1 MRVDMEFKE
10 RIGLQYSAVLCLKQA
25 CYVIW
30 QAGLAAIGPHIGIL
44 FLLYRT
50 FSITFHTHT
59 FIDCA

>member
-1 MRVDMEFKE
+1 MRLKVNIECKE
-10 RIGLQYSAVLCLKQA
+10 RIGLQYSVALCLRQA

-50 FSITFHTHT
+50 FSITFHTH
-59 FIDCA
+59 IY